1 MYKKTIMIFLI
12 VIMITLCGCSS
23 LGIKQALDLDED
35 LHIKFNYLENEN
47 IEFQGNE
54 YYLSPM
60 SFLWNGKE
68 TRTNL
73 KYLGWVGERFFYHS
87 NVLGNS
93 TEPPVFLYVIET
105 AETYFIKD
113 YNYIDDEFLIE
124 GTDDVICF
132 GDDLLEIDCGIGI
145 APSPNVDIIISS
157 VKYPE
162 LKAELSVFFSGVS
175 WYAKSSGLQ
184 TFKLSDH
191 FVSVLNENSLL
202 F

>member
-54 YYLSPM
+54 YYHSPM

-93 TEPPVFLYVIET
+93 TEPPVFLYVIDKET
-105 AETYFIKD
+105 TCHYSDK
-113 YNYIDDEFLIE
+113 
-124 GTDDVICF
+124 
-132 GDDLLEIDCGIGI
+132 LL
-145 APSPNVDIIISS
+145 
-157 VKYPE
+157 
-162 LKAELSVFFSGVS
+162 
-175 WYAKSSGLQ
+175 
-184 TFKLSDH
+184 
-191 FVSVLNENSLL
+191 
-202 F
+202 